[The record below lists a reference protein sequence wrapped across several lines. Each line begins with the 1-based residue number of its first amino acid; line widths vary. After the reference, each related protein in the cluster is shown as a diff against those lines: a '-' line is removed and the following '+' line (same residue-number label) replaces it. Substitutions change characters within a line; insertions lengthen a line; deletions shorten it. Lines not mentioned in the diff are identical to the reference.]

1 MEAKREIDKLL
12 DEFLLLE
19 TDGEREQFRE
29 KIAHTISGKSKKEV
43 EEFADALSDKAHKT
57 IEQSQSLIDEYNFK
71 QSLKDILPAVT
82 WSYIA
87 EEYFQKS
94 RSWFSQRMNG
104 YHVNSKV
111 AAFTSEEI
119 NTLADGLLDLSERIK
134 KSAILLKEHCF

>member
-12 DEFLLLE
+12 NEFLVLE

-29 KIAHTISGKSKKEV
+29 KIAHAISGKNKE
-43 EEFADALSDKAHKT
+43 EMREFADTLSDKVHET
-57 IEQSQSLIDEYNFK
+57 IDQSQSLIDEYRFK
-71 QSLKDILPAVT
+71 QALKDIVPAVT

-111 AAFTSEEI
+111 AAFTSEEM

-134 KSAILLKEHCF
+134 KSAILLKEHRF

>member
-12 DEFLLLE
+12 NEFLVLE

-29 KIAHTISGKSKKEV
+29 KIAHAISGKNKE
-43 EEFADALSDKAHKT
+43 EMREFAGTLSDKVHET
-57 IEQSQSLIDEYNFK
+57 IDQSQSLIDEYHFK
-71 QSLKDILPAVT
+71 QALKDIVPAVT

-111 AAFTSEEI
+111 AAFTSEEM
-119 NTLADGLLDLSERIK
+119 NTLADGLLDLSKRIK
-134 KSAILLKEHCF
+134 NSAILLKEHRF